1 MMDIIR
7 EEDAARP
14 VSFSAA
20 SLRRTADWSSLLQKV
35 TRQEVLNPYESAD
48 NPMARIPRSRP
59 ARPVSRALGPALPY
73 R

>member
-1 MMDIIR
+1 MDIIR

-14 VSFSAA
+14 VRFFLDLAETHSHA
-20 SLRRTADWSSLLQKV
+20 LVTQKV

-59 ARPVSRALGPALPY
+59 PRPVSLLEISR
-73 R
+73 